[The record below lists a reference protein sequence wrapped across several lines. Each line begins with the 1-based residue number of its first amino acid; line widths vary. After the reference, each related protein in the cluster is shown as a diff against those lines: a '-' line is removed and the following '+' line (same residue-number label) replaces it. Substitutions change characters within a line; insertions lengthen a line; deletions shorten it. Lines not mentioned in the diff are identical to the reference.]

1 MNLKNYTMKRF
12 LIVLAAVG
20 FALSATAGEKTAR
33 EKIKDDPSYALGVYR
48 LYPTEFKEQTP
59 VPKGYKPFYISHY
72 GRHGSRYVL
81 RDAKFDRAYNV
92 FVEADKQGK
101 LTAFGKDI
109 YDRMT
114 RSKRDTYGRGG
125 ELSLKG
131 QQQHR
136 QIAARMYDNYKN
148 VFKKAEYIDAK
159 ATIVPRVLVSMT
171 AFCDELMRH
180 NNKLDIHYECGKPF
194 QKWLNPYYKDNDP
207 RLADYIDLF
216 RHNTNCEWIE
226 QWREYREKNVDISR
240 ILNSLFAPDYVESLK
255 DPHDFIFHLFKT
267 ATSFP
272 GTPTEESIL
281 EVFNNEELYQ
291 QWRLV
296 NIIFYHEKG
305 PSGIKDKFLN
315 GVSTPLLEKIIEDA
329 EQKVAA
335 GKEAVTLRFGHDG
348 NIMGL
353 LNTMRIPGWCE
364 EVDNYEDV
372 EKYWHDYDIPMG
384 CNVQFI
390 FYRNKGGEV
399 LVKLLLNEEEIA
411 LPKQIDGSMA
421 PYYRW
426 EDVNKFYRDLIPQM
440 YEIGGYNRLDKLLE

>member
-1 MNLKNYTMKRF
+1 MKR
-12 LIVLAAVG
+12 VLFAISAVII
-20 FALSATAGEKTAR
+20 AISATAQTAR
-33 EKIKDDPSYALGVYR
+33 EKIFADPSYALGVYR

-81 RDAKFDRAYNV
+81 RDEKFDRAYNV
-92 FVEADKQGK
+92 FADAAHFGK
-101 LTAFGKDI
+101 LTEFGQEI
-109 YDRMT
+109 FDRMT
-114 RSKRDTYGRGG
+114 RSKVDTYGRGG

-131 QQQHR
+131 QQQQR
-136 QIAARMYDNYKN
+136 EIAARMYKNYKQ
-148 VFKKAEYIDAK
+148 VFKKAEYIDTK
-159 ATIVPRVLVSMT
+159 ATIVPRVLMSMT

-180 NNKLDIHYECGKPF
+180 DNSLDIHYECGKPF

-207 RLADYIDLF
+207 RLAEYIDRY
-216 RHNTNCEWIE
+216 RHTANCEWMKE
-226 QWREYREKNVDISR
+226 WREYRRKNVDISR
-240 ILNSLFAPDYVESLK
+240 ILNSLFKPDYVKSMPF
-255 DPHDFIFHLFKT
+255 PHDFVFHLFKT

-272 GTPTEESIL
+272 GTPTSESIL
-281 EVFNNEELYQ
+281 DIFTTEELYQ
-291 QWRLV
+291 QWKLV

-329 EQKVAA
+329 EQKVAE
-335 GKEAVTLRFGHDG
+335 GKPAVTLRFGHDG

-372 EKYWHDYDIPMG
+372 EKYWNDFNIPMG

-390 FYRNKGGEV
+390 FYRNKKGET
-399 LVKLLLNEEEIA
+399 LVKLLLNEEELS
-411 LPKQIDGSMA
+411 LPKQIDSSLA

-426 EDVNKFYRDLIPQM
+426 EDVQKFYRDLIPQM
-440 YEIGGYNRLDKLLE
+440 YETGGYNRLEKLLGK

>member
-1 MNLKNYTMKRF
+1 MRKF

-20 FALSATAGEKTAR
+20 FALSATAEEQTAR
-33 EKIKDDPSYALGVYR
+33 EKIFSDPSYALGVYR
-48 LYPTEFKEQTP
+48 LYPTEFKEQTSA
-59 VPKGYKPFYISHY
+59 PKGYKPFYISHY

-81 RDAKFDRAYNV
+81 RDEKFDRAYNV
-92 FVEADKQGK
+92 LADAAHFDK
-101 LTAFGKDI
+101 LTDFGKDI
-109 YDRMT
+109 FDRMT
-114 RSKRDTYGRGG
+114 RSKVDTYGRGG
-125 ELSLKG
+125 ELSIKG
-131 QQQHR
+131 QEQHR
-136 QIAARMYDNYKN
+136 QIAARMYENYKQI
-148 VFKKAEYIDAK
+148 FKKADYIDAK
-159 ATIVPRVLVSMT
+159 ATIVPRVLMSMT

-180 NNKLDIHYECGKPF
+180 DNTLDIHYECGKPF

-207 RLADYIDLF
+207 RLAEYIDRY
-216 RHNTNCEWIE
+216 RHSANCEWMRE
-226 QWREYREKNVDISR
+226 WREYRRKNVDISR
-240 ILNSLFAPDYVESLK
+240 ILNSLFKPDYVKSM
-255 DPHDFIFHLFKT
+255 PFPYDFVFHLFKT

-272 GTPTEESIL
+272 GTPTTESIL
-281 EVFNNEELYQ
+281 DVFTTEELYQ
-291 QWRLV
+291 QWKLV

-329 EQKVAA
+329 EQKVAE
-335 GKEAVTLRFGHDG
+335 GKPAVTLRFGHDG

-372 EKYWHDYDIPMG
+372 EKYWNDFNIPMG

-390 FYRNKGGEV
+390 FYRNKKGDT

-411 LPKQIDGSMA
+411 LPKQIDDSLA

-440 YEIGGYNRLDKLLE
+440 YETGGYNRLDKLLGK

>member
-1 MNLKNYTMKRF
+1 MKR
-12 LIVLAAVG
+12 VLFAISAVII
-20 FALSATAGEKTAR
+20 AISATAQTAR
-33 EKIKDDPSYALGVYR
+33 EKIFADPSYALGVYR

-81 RDAKFDRAYNV
+81 RDEKFDRAYNV
-92 FVEADKQGK
+92 FADAAHFGK
-101 LTAFGKDI
+101 LTEFGQEI

-114 RSKRDTYGRGG
+114 RSKVDTYGRGG

-131 QQQHR
+131 QQQQR
-136 QIAARMYDNYKN
+136 EIAARMYNNYKQ
-148 VFKKAEYIDAK
+148 VFKKAEYIDTK
-159 ATIVPRVLVSMT
+159 ATIVPRVLMSMT

-180 NNKLDIHYECGKPF
+180 DNSLDIHYECGKPF

-207 RLADYIDLF
+207 RLAEYIDRY
-216 RHNTNCEWIE
+216 RHTTNCEWMKE
-226 QWREYREKNVDISR
+226 WREYRRKNVDISR
-240 ILNSLFAPDYVESLK
+240 ILNSLFKPDYVKSMPF
-255 DPHDFIFHLFKT
+255 PHDFVFHLFKT

-272 GTPTEESIL
+272 GTPTSESIL
-281 EVFNNEELYQ
+281 DIFTTEELYQ
-291 QWRLV
+291 QWKLV

-329 EQKVAA
+329 EQKVAE
-335 GKEAVTLRFGHDG
+335 GKPAVTLRFGHDG

-372 EKYWHDYDIPMG
+372 EKYWNDFNIPMG

-390 FYRNKGGEV
+390 FYRNKKGET
-399 LVKLLLNEEEIA
+399 LVKLLLNEEELS
-411 LPKQIDGSMA
+411 LPKQIDSSLA

-426 EDVNKFYRDLIPQM
+426 EDVQKFYRDLIPQM
-440 YEIGGYNRLDKLLE
+440 YETGGYNRLEKLLGK

>member
-1 MNLKNYTMKRF
+1 MKRL

-20 FALSATAGEKTAR
+20 FTLSAVAQEQTAR
-33 EKIKDDPSYALGVYR
+33 EKIFADPSYALGVYR

-81 RDAKFDRAYNV
+81 RDEKFDRAYNV
-92 FVEADKQGK
+92 FADAAHFGK
-101 LTAFGKDI
+101 LTEFGQEI

-114 RSKRDTYGRGG
+114 RSKVDTYGRGG

-131 QQQHR
+131 QEQQR
-136 QIAARMYDNYKN
+136 QIASRMYNNYKQI
-148 VFKKAEYIDAK
+148 FKKAEFIDTK
-159 ATIVPRVLVSMT
+159 ATIVPRVLMSMT

-180 NNKLDIHYECGKPF
+180 DNSLDIHYECGKPF

-207 RLADYIDLF
+207 RLAEYIDRY
-216 RHNTNCEWIE
+216 RHTANCEWMKE
-226 QWREYREKNVDISR
+226 WREYRRKNVDISR
-240 ILNSLFAPDYVESLK
+240 ILNSLFKPDYVKSMPF
-255 DPHDFIFHLFKT
+255 PHDFIFHLFKT

-272 GTPTEESIL
+272 GTPTTESIL
-281 EVFNNEELYQ
+281 DVFTTEELYQ
-291 QWRLV
+291 QWKLV

-329 EQKVAA
+329 EQKVAE
-335 GKEAVTLRFGHDG
+335 GKPAVTLRFGHDG

-372 EKYWHDYDIPMG
+372 EKYWNDFNIPMG

-390 FYRNKGGEV
+390 FYRNKKGET
-399 LVKLLLNEEEIA
+399 LVKLLLNEEELL
-411 LPKQIDGSMA
+411 LPKQIDSSLA

-426 EDVNKFYRDLIPQM
+426 EDVRKFYRDLIPQM
-440 YEIGGYNRLDKLLE
+440 YETGGYNRLEKLLGK

>member
-1 MNLKNYTMKRF
+1 MKK
-12 LIVLAAVG
+12 VLFAISAAII
-20 FALSATAGEKTAR
+20 AISATAQTAR
-33 EKIKDDPSYALGVYR
+33 EKIFADPSYALGVYR

-59 VPKGYKPFYISHY
+59 APKGYKPFYISHY

-81 RDAKFDRAYNV
+81 RDEKFDRAYNV
-92 FVEADKQGK
+92 LADAAYFGK
-101 LTAFGKDI
+101 LTDFGKDI
-109 YDRMT
+109 FDRMT
-114 RSKRDTYGRGG
+114 RSKVDTYGRGG

-131 QQQHR
+131 QEQHR
-136 QIAARMYDNYKN
+136 QIAQRMYKNYKQ

-159 ATIVPRVLVSMT
+159 STIVPRVLVSMT

-180 NNKLDIHYECGKPF
+180 DNSLDIHYECGKPF

-207 RLADYIDLF
+207 RLAEYIDRY
-216 RHNTNCEWIE
+216 RHTAHCDWMSD
-226 QWREYREKNVDISR
+226 WRRYRQQNVDISR
-240 ILNSLFAPDYVESLK
+240 ILHSLFKPDYVKSMPF
-255 DPHDFIFHLFKT
+255 PHDFVFHLFKT

-272 GTPTEESIL
+272 GTPTSESIL
-281 EVFNNEELYQ
+281 DIFTTEELYQ

-329 EQKVAA
+329 EQKVAE

-364 EVDNYEDV
+364 EVDNYEDI
-372 EKYWHDYDIPMG
+372 EKVFHDYDIPMG
-384 CNVQFI
+384 CNLQWI
-390 FYRNKGGEV
+390 FYRNKKGEV
-399 LVKLLLNEEEIA
+399 LVKMLLNEEEIA
-411 LPKQIDGSMA
+411 LPSQIDGSMA

-426 EDVNKFYRDLIPQM
+426 EDVRKFYRELIPQM
-440 YEIGGYNRLDKLLE
+440 YEIGGYNRLDKLLGK

>member
-1 MNLKNYTMKRF
+1 MRRI

-20 FALSATAGEKTAR
+20 FALSATAEEQTAR
-33 EKIKDDPSYALGVYR
+33 EKIFSDPSYALGVYR

-59 VPKGYKPFYISHY
+59 APKGYKPFYISHY

-81 RDAKFDRAYNV
+81 RDEKFDRAYNV
-92 FVEADKQGK
+92 LADAAYFDK
-101 LTAFGKDI
+101 LTDFGKDI
-109 YDRMT
+109 FDRMT
-114 RSKRDTYGRGG
+114 RSKVDTYGRGG
-125 ELSLKG
+125 ELSIKG
-131 QQQHR
+131 QEQHR
-136 QIAARMYDNYKN
+136 QIAARMYENYKQI
-148 VFKKAEYIDAK
+148 FKKADYIDAK
-159 ATIVPRVLVSMT
+159 ATIVPRVLMSMT

-180 NNKLDIHYECGKPF
+180 DNTLDIHYECGKPF

-207 RLADYIDLF
+207 RLAEYIDRY
-216 RHNTNCEWIE
+216 RHSANCEWMRE
-226 QWREYREKNVDISR
+226 WREYRRKNVDISR
-240 ILNSLFAPDYVESLK
+240 ILNSLFKPDYVKSMPF
-255 DPHDFIFHLFKT
+255 PHDFVFHLFKT

-272 GTPTEESIL
+272 GTPTTESIL
-281 EVFNNEELYQ
+281 DVFTTEELYQ
-291 QWRLV
+291 QWKLV

-329 EQKVAA
+329 EQKVAE
-335 GKEAVTLRFGHDG
+335 GKPAVTLRFGHDG

-372 EKYWHDYDIPMG
+372 EKYWNDFNIPMG

-390 FYRNKGGEV
+390 FYRNKKGDT

-411 LPKQIDGSMA
+411 LPKQIDDSLA

-440 YEIGGYNRLDKLLE
+440 YETGGYNRLDKLLGK

>member
-1 MNLKNYTMKRF
+1 MKR
-12 LIVLAAVG
+12 VLFAISAVII
-20 FALSATAGEKTAR
+20 AISATAQTAR
-33 EKIKDDPSYALGVYR
+33 EKIFADPSYALGVYR

-81 RDAKFDRAYNV
+81 RDEKFDRAYNV
-92 FVEADKQGK
+92 FADAAHFGK
-101 LTAFGKDI
+101 LTEFGQEI

-114 RSKRDTYGRGG
+114 RSKVDTYGRGG

-131 QQQHR
+131 QQQQR
-136 QIAARMYDNYKN
+136 EIAARMYKNYKQ
-148 VFKKAEYIDAK
+148 VFKKAEYIDTK
-159 ATIVPRVLVSMT
+159 ATIVPRVLMSMT

-180 NNKLDIHYECGKPF
+180 DNSLDIHYECGKPF

-207 RLADYIDLF
+207 RLAEYIDRY
-216 RHNTNCEWIE
+216 RHTTNCEWMKE
-226 QWREYREKNVDISR
+226 WREYRRKNVDISR
-240 ILNSLFAPDYVESLK
+240 ILNSLFKPDYVKSMPF
-255 DPHDFIFHLFKT
+255 PHDFVFHLFKT

-272 GTPTEESIL
+272 GTPTSESIL
-281 EVFNNEELYQ
+281 DIFTTEELYQ
-291 QWRLV
+291 QWKLV

-329 EQKVAA
+329 EQKVAE
-335 GKEAVTLRFGHDG
+335 GKPAVTLRFGHDG

-372 EKYWHDYDIPMG
+372 EKYWNDFNIPMG

-390 FYRNKGGEV
+390 FYRNKKGET
-399 LVKLLLNEEEIA
+399 LVKLLLNEEELS
-411 LPKQIDGSMA
+411 LPKQIDSSLA

-426 EDVNKFYRDLIPQM
+426 EDVQKFYRDLIPQM
-440 YEIGGYNRLDKLLE
+440 YETGGYNRLEKLLGK

>member
-1 MNLKNYTMKRF
+1 MKHL
-12 LIVLAAVG
+12 LIILAIFGCV
-20 FALSATAGEKTAR
+20 ATTTAQTAR
-33 EKIKDDPSYALGVYR
+33 EKIMEDPSYALGVYR
-48 LYPTEFKEQTP
+48 LYPTQFKEQTP

-81 RDAKFDRAYNV
+81 RDEKFDRAYNV
-92 FVEADKQGK
+92 FADAEYFGK
-101 LTAFGKDI
+101 LTDHGKEVFE
-109 YDRMT
+109 RL
-114 RSKRDTYGRGG
+114 KRAKKDAYGRPG

-131 QQQHR
+131 QEQHR
-136 QIAARMYDNYKN
+136 QIATRMYNNYKQ
-148 VFKKAEYIDAK
+148 VFKKAQYIDAK

-207 RLADYIDLF
+207 RLAKYIDLY
-216 RHNTNCEWIE
+216 RHTANCEWMKE
-226 QWREYREKNVDISR
+226 WREYRRKNVDISR
-240 ILNSLFAPDYVESLK
+240 LLHSLFKPDYVKSMPF
-255 DPHDFIFHLFKT
+255 PHDFVFHLFKT
-267 ATSFP
+267 VTSLP
-272 GTPTEESIL
+272 GTPTEESLLDI
-281 EVFNNEELYQ
+281 FTKEELYE
-291 QWRLV
+291 QWKLV

-335 GKEAVTLRFGHDG
+335 GVPAVTLRFGHDG

-353 LNTMRIPGWCE
+353 LNTMRIPNWCE

-372 EKYWHDYDIPMG
+372 EKYWNDFNIPMG
-384 CNVQFI
+384 CNLQWI
-390 FYRNKGGEV
+390 FYRNKKGET
-399 LVKLLLNEEEIA
+399 LVKMLLNEEEIA
-411 LPKQIDGSMA
+411 FPKQIDSSMA

-426 EDVNKFYRDLIPQM
+426 EDVQKFYRNLIPQM
-440 YEIGGYNRLDKLLE
+440 YEIGCYNKLEKLLDK

>member
-1 MNLKNYTMKRF
+1 MKRI
-12 LIVLAAVG
+12 LIFTAAIVV
-20 FALSATAGEKTAR
+20 ALTATGQTAR
-33 EKIKDDPSYALGVYR
+33 EKIFADPSYALGVYR

-81 RDAKFDRAYNV
+81 RDEKFDRAYNV
-92 FVEADKQGK
+92 FADAAYFGK
-101 LTAFGKDI
+101 LTDFGKEI

-114 RSKRDTYGRGG
+114 RAKEGAYGRGG

-131 QQQHR
+131 QIQHR
-136 QIAARMYDNYKN
+136 QIAERMYNNYKQ

-159 ATIVPRVLVSMT
+159 STIVPRVLVSMT

-180 NNKLDIHYECGKPF
+180 DNSLDIHYECGKPF

-207 RLADYIDLF
+207 RLAEYIDRY
-216 RHNTNCEWIE
+216 RHSANCEWMRE
-226 QWREYREKNVDISR
+226 WREYRRKNVDISR
-240 ILNSLFAPDYVESLK
+240 ILNSLFKPDYVKSMPF
-255 DPHDFIFHLFKT
+255 PHDFVFHLFKT

-281 EVFNNEELYQ
+281 DVFTTEELYQ

-305 PSGIKDKFLN
+305 PSGIQGKFLN

-329 EQKVAA
+329 EQKVAE

-364 EVDNYEDV
+364 EVNSYEDV
-372 EKYWHDYDIPMG
+372 EKLFHDYDIPMG
-384 CNVQFI
+384 CNLQWI
-390 FYRNKGGEV
+390 FYRNKKGDV
-399 LVKLLLNEEEIA
+399 LVKMLLNEEEIA
-411 LPKQIDGSMA
+411 FPSQIDGSMA

-426 EDVNKFYRDLIPQM
+426 EDVRTFYRNLIPQM
-440 YEIGGYNRLDKLLE
+440 YEVGGYNRLDHILD